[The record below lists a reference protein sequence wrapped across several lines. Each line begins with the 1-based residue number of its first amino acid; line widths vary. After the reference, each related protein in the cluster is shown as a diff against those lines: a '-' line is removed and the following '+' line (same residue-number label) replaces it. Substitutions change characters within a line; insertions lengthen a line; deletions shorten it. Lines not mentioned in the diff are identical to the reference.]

1 MILNSLRI
9 QDEKGNIYSFTDKN
23 DNNICE
29 IHYCTS
35 YFQFEVQLLKEDGTF
50 EKKSLIYTNK
60 NFNSLD
66 FIFINE
72 IEICTIL

>member
-9 QDEKGNIYSFTDKN
+9 QDKKGNIYSFTDKN

-50 EKKSLIYTNK
+50 EKKSLIYTNE

>member
-50 EKKSLIYTNK
+50 EKKSLIYTNN

>member
-35 YFQFEVQLLKEDGTF
+35 YFQFEDQLLKEDGTF

>member
-35 YFQFEVQLLKEDGTF
+35 YFQFEVQLLKEDG
-50 EKKSLIYTNK
+50 K
-60 NFNSLD
+60 
-66 FIFINE
+66 
-72 IEICTIL
+72 

>member
-1 MILNSLRI
+1 MILNSLKI
-9 QDEKGNIYSFTDKN
+9 QDENGNIYSFTDKK
-23 DNNICE
+23 DNNIRE

-50 EKKSLIYTNK
+50 EKKSLIYTNE

-66 FIFINE
+66 FIFINN

>member
-1 MILNSLRI
+1 MRLNSLRI

-50 EKKSLIYTNK
+50 EKKSLIYTNE

>member
-29 IHYCTS
+29 IHYFTS

-50 EKKSLIYTNK
+50 EKKSLIYTNE